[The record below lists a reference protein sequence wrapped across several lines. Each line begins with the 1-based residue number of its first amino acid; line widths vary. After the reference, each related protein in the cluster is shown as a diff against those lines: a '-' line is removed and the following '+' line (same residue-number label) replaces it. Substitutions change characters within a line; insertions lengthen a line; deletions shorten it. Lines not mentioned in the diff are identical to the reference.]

1 MADYG
6 LELVN
11 GHLRAPPRPEQ
22 TIWASTAHGIQK
34 VVKLPPVQAGAVHPR
49 ADDVSVTIAALEAE
63 MRALREQR
71 LVPKTSSSMRAYT
84 ADVRDFEAYCQAHGV
99 AAVPAAPATIG
110 RYVADLLHRGYGPST
125 ILRRRAS
132 ISKAHQIA
140 GERLSDEGANLIR
153 PLLGTLRR
161 QLKFPATKAEVDV
174 TTLRRLLRATPPR
187 SAAGARDRVM
197 LLLGFAG
204 GLRTRELVALDI
216 SNIGLTDDRLR
227 IRLPSSAGVWHSGGV
242 VTIPRGERADTCPVR
257 AIRAWYAISG
267 IRWGPLFRPID
278 RHGRVGTTRLTDRAV
293 ALVIKR
299 AARRAGL
306 DPARYAG
313 HSLRAGFVTAA
324 LAGGAPERVIRA
336 QTGLRSLAAGR
347 SSMGLFDKSPA
358 AYLGL

>member
-1 MADYG
+1 MADYA
-6 LELVN
+6 LEFID
-11 GHLRAPPRPEQ
+11 GHLRPPRRDQ
-22 TIWASTAHGIQK
+22 TTWVSTAHGIQK
-34 VVKLPPVQAGAVHPR
+34 VVKVRPMQAAAVHAT
-49 ADDVSVTIAALEAE
+49 ADNVSATLAALEIE

-71 LVPKTSSSMRAYT
+71 LAPKTSSSMRAYT
-84 ADVRDFEAYCQAHGV
+84 SDLRDFEAYCQAHGV

-153 PLLGTLRR
+153 PLLGILRR
-161 QLKFPATKAEVDV
+161 QLKFPAMKAEVDV
-174 TTLRRLLRATPPR
+174 TTLHRLLRATPPR

-204 GLRTRELVALDI
+204 GFRTRELVALDVGSI
-216 SNIGLTDDRLR
+216 YVTDERLR
-227 IRLPSSAGVWHSGGV
+227 IRLPSSAGVWHSGRV
-242 VTIPRGERADTCPVR
+242 VTIPRGERAETCPVR
-257 AIRAWYAISG
+257 ALRAWYAISG
-267 IRWGPLFRPID
+267 IRWGALFRPID
-278 RHGRVGTTRLTDRAV
+278 RHGRVGATRLTDRAV

-336 QTGLRSLAAGR
+336 QTGLRSLSAGR
-347 SSMGLFDKSPA
+347 SSMGLFDTAPA

>member
-1 MADYG
+1 MTDYA
-6 LELVN
+6 LEFVD
-11 GHLRAPPRPEQ
+11 GHLRPPRRRDQ
-22 TIWASTAHGIQK
+22 TTWVSTAHGIQK
-34 VVKLPPVQAGAVHPR
+34 VVKLRPMQAGAVHAR
-49 ADDVSVTIAALEAE
+49 ADDVSVTIAALKAE

-71 LVPKTSSSMRAYT
+71 LAPKTANSMRAYT
-84 ADVRDFEAYCQAHGV
+84 SDIRDFEAYCQAHGV
-99 AAVPAAPATIG
+99 VAVPAAPATIG
-110 RYVADLLHRGYGPST
+110 GYVADLLHRGDKAST
-125 ILRRRAS
+125 VLRRRAS

-140 GERLSDEGANLIR
+140 GERFSDEGASLIR

-174 TTLRRLLRATPPR
+174 TTLRQLLRATPPR

-204 GLRTRELVALDI
+204 GFTRGELVALDI
-216 SNIGLTDDRLR
+216 SNIYVTDERLR
-227 IRLPSSAGVWHSGGV
+227 ILLPSSASAWRSGRV
-242 VTIPRGERADTCPVR
+242 VTIPRGERADTCLVR

-278 RHGRVGTTRLTDRAV
+278 RHGRVGATRLSDRAV

-336 QTGLRSLAAGR
+336 QTGLRSLSTGR
-347 SSMGLFDKSPA
+347 RSMSLFDKSAA